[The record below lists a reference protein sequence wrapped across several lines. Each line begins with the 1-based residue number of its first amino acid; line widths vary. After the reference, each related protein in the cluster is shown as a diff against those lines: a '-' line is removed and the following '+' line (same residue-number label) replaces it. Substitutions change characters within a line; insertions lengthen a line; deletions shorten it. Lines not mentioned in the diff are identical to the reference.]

1 MVDYDYAIDETQTLI
16 PLPNVI
22 LVHNMEYGEF
32 ITANGII
39 IPDDNGKETGIR
51 PRWGTVYSI
60 GNKVEDIKVGDA
72 ILVSHGRWTRGI
84 RIRKTDG
91 SFTVIRRVDPTDI
104 LLVREVEI

>member
-1 MVDYDYAIDETQTLI
+1 MIDYDYAIDETQTLT
-16 PLPNVI
+16 PLPDVI

-32 ITANGII
+32 ITSSGII
-39 IPDDNGKETGIR
+39 IPDDNGKESGIR

-84 RIRKTDG
+84 RIKKVDG
-91 SFTVIRRVDPTDI
+91 SFTVIRRVDPNDI
-104 LLVREVEI
+104 LLVRG